1 MISFSEI
8 ETTSKRASKAAGFSW
23 GIAEE
28 IGKSIKSLELFGL
41 PGIINLNLYLKRIKK
56 RHPKK
61 IKKIEKIEKENKT
74 EDKELCPIYSGV
86 AFLDR
91 CMELEKLQSLKFY
104 NVSYPLLMLPFISRA
119 SEIMSKKI
127 LIQYDNASFLL
138 NFDKSIFSKNINK
151 QAQPLTKVL
160 NIEFVEN
167 KNSFSEQDWKE
178 LYKLS
183 EETFVDESDASKIKA
198 AGAGLTDN
206 D

>member
-1 MISFSEI
+1 MSFSEI
-8 ETTSKRASKAAGFSW
+8 ETTTKRASKAAGFSW

-28 IGKSIKSLELFGL
+28 IGKSIRSLELFGL
-41 PGIINLNLYLKRIKK
+41 PGIINLNNYLKKIKK
-56 RHPKK
+56 KHP
-61 IKKIEKIEKENKT
+61 KKIEKIEKENKIK
-74 EDKELCPIYSGV
+74 DKELCPIYSGV

-91 CMELEKLQSLKFY
+91 CLELEKLKSLKFY
-104 NVSYPLLMLPFISRA
+104 NVNYPLLMIPFISRA

-127 LIQYDNASFLL
+127 LVQYDNTSFLL
-138 NFDKSIFSKNINK
+138 NFDKSIFSKNIEK
-151 QAQPLTKVL
+151 QAQSIAKVVS
-160 NIEFVEN
+160 IEFIEN

-183 EETFVDESDASKIKA
+183 EETFVDESDSLKSKA

>member
-41 PGIINLNLYLKRIKK
+41 PGVINLNLYLKKIKK
-56 RHPKK
+56 KHP
-61 IKKIEKIEKENKT
+61 KKIEKIEKENKA

-91 CMELEKLQSLKFY
+91 SMELEGLQSLKFY
-104 NVSYPLLMLPFISRA
+104 NVSYPLLMLPFVSRA

-127 LIQYDNASFLL
+127 LMQYDNASFLL
-138 NFDKSIFSKNINK
+138 NFDKSVFSKNIDK
-151 QAQPLTKVL
+151 QAQALTKEL
-160 NIEFVEN
+160 NIELVEN
-167 KNSFSEQDWKE
+167 KNSFLEQDWKE

-183 EETFVDESDASKIKA
+183 EETFVEESDSLKSKA

>member
-1 MISFSEI
+1 MQSFSEI
-8 ETTSKRASKAAGFSW
+8 ETTSKRASKAAGFAW

-41 PGIINLNLYLKRIKK
+41 PGVINLNLYLKKIKK
-56 RHPKK
+56 NHPEK
-61 IKKIEKIEKENKT
+61 IKKIEKENKN
-74 EDKELCPIYSGV
+74 EDNELCPIYSGV

-91 CMELEKLQSLKFY
+91 CIELEKLQSIKFY
-104 NVSYPLLMLPFISRA
+104 KVSYPLLMLPFISRA
-119 SEIMSKKI
+119 SELLSKRV
-127 LIQYDNASFLL
+127 LIQYDNVSFLL
-138 NFDKSIFSKNINK
+138 NFDKSIFSKNIDN
-151 QAQPLTKVL
+151 QAQPLTNVL
-160 NIEFVEN
+160 KIEFLEN

-183 EETFVDESDASKIKA
+183 EETFVDESESSKTKA